1 MIIIERPGLGDICA
15 KLKAISHHQAAILI
29 TQLTSSDKFCQI
41 NEWSKSSLDR
51 YLGLLEDVC
60 DRFFCKDSSKEE
72 IANRK
77 PPSLPPEMRQINCH
91 SRAGGLKSCFCQ
103 NTS

>member
-1 MIIIERPGLGDICA
+1 MICLFANPPMIIIERPGLGDICA
-15 KLKAISHHQAAILI
+15 KLKPISHHQAAILI

-60 DRFFCKDSSKEE
+60 DRFFCKK
-72 IANRK
+72 ILQRK
-77 PPSLPPEMRQINCH
+77 DREQETPFFAARNASD
-91 SRAGGLKSCFCQ
+91 
-103 NTS
+103 